1 MDVRD
6 SELFMDSDFIVIGAG
21 IAGAS
26 VAALLAEDATVI
38 LLEREDHPGFHSTG
52 RSAALFSEI
61 YGNETVRALS
71 RASRAFFVDPPAGFS
86 ATALVK
92 QRGSLFLASEAQ
104 LDRLEAFAALPDIAP
119 MTRRLSVAEMIE
131 LCPALRP
138 DFIAGGLLEPAST
151 DIEVHELHQGYL
163 RLFKQ
168 RGGTLVTEAG
178 VEALDRIDG
187 GWAVTAGSRTLS
199 APVIINAA
207 GAWADAVAALA
218 GVAPIGLQPYR
229 RTAVLVD
236 PPEGAAIDHWPMMID
251 IDEEFY
257 VKPDA
262 GLLLVSPADETPMD
276 PCDVQPEELDIAT
289 AIYRAEE
296 AMELNVRR
304 TKRSWAGLRNFV
316 ADRTPVVGF
325 DPDAEGFFWLAG
337 QGGYGIQTCPALA
350 RAAAALAQRRALP
363 ADLIAEGVR
372 ATDMGPG
379 RLRNH

>member
-1 MDVRD
+1 MG
-6 SELFMDSDFIVIGAG
+6 SDFIVIGAG

-26 VAALLAEDATVI
+26 VAAMLAEEATVV
-38 LLEREDHPGFHSTG
+38 LLEREDYPGFHSTG

-61 YGNETVRALS
+61 YGNEAVRALS
-71 RASRAFFVDPPAGFS
+71 RASRAFFIDPPAGFS
-86 ATALVK
+86 TTALVK
-92 QRGSLFLASEAQ
+92 QRGSLFLASETQ
-104 LDRLEAFAALPDIAP
+104 LDKLEAFAALPDIAP

-131 LCPALRP
+131 LCPVLRP

-168 RGGTLVTEAG
+168 RGGRLITEAG
-178 VEALDRIDG
+178 VDSLEATDG
-187 GWAVTAGSRTLS
+187 GWTVRAGSQTLQ
-199 APVIINAA
+199 APVVINAA

-218 GVAPIGLQPYR
+218 GITPIGLQPYR

-236 PPEGAAIDHWPMMID
+236 PPEGAAIEHWPMMID
-251 IDEEFY
+251 IEEEFY

-262 GLLLVSPADETPMD
+262 GMLLVSPADETPMD

-296 AMELNVRR
+296 AMALDVRR
-304 TKRSWAGLRNFV
+304 TKRSWAGLRSFV

-337 QGGYGIQTCPALA
+337 QGGYGIQTAPALA
-350 RAAAALAQRRALP
+350 RAAAALALRRDLP
-363 ADLIAEGVR
+363 ADLLAEGVR
-372 ATDMGPG
+372 QADIAPD

>member
-1 MDVRD
+1 
-6 SELFMDSDFIVIGAG
+6 MDSDFIVIGAG

-26 VAALLAEDATVI
+26 VAALLAAEARVI

-71 RASRAFFVDPPAGFS
+71 RASRPFFLDPPQDFS
-86 ATALVK
+86 ETDLVR
-92 QRGSLFLASEAQ
+92 QRGSLFLASAAQ
-104 LDRLEAFAALPDIAP
+104 LEQLDAFAALPDIAP
-119 MTRRLSVAEMIE
+119 VTRRLSGEQLTE
-131 LCPALRP
+131 LCPQIRA
-138 DFIAGGLLEPAST
+138 DFVVAGVLEPQSM

-163 RLFKQ
+163 RLFRR
-168 RGGTLVTEAG
+168 RGGTLITEAP
-178 VEALDRIDG
+178 VDAMVREDG
-187 GWAVTAGSRTLS
+187 GWRVAAGSRRLR
-199 APVIINAA
+199 APVVINAA

-236 PPEGAAIDHWPMMID
+236 PPQGAATDKWPMMID

-262 GLLLVSPADETPMD
+262 GLLLVSPADETPSD
-276 PCDVQPEELDIAT
+276 PCDAQPDELDIAT

-296 AMELNVRR
+296 ALKLDVRR
-304 TKRSWAGLRNFV
+304 TKRSWAGLRSFV

-325 DPDAEGFFWLAG
+325 DPEAEGFFWLAG
-337 QGGYGIQTCPALA
+337 QGGYGIQTAPALA
-350 RAAAALAQRRALP
+350 RAAAALAQHGDLP
-363 ADLIAEGVR
+363 PDLLAQGVRQADLAP
-372 ATDMGPG
+372 D
-379 RLRNH
+379 RLRRN

>member
-1 MDVRD
+1 MG
-6 SELFMDSDFIVIGAG
+6 SDFIVIGAG

-26 VAALLAEDATVI
+26 VAAMLAEEATVV
-38 LLEREDHPGFHSTG
+38 LLEREDYPGFHSTG

-61 YGNETVRALS
+61 YGNEAVRALS
-71 RASRAFFVDPPAGFS
+71 RASRAFFIDPPAGFS
-86 ATALVK
+86 TTALVK
-92 QRGSLFLASEAQ
+92 QRGSLFLASETQ
-104 LDRLEAFAALPDIAP
+104 LDKLEAFAALPDIAP

-131 LCPALRP
+131 LCPVLRP

-168 RGGTLVTEAG
+168 RGGRLITEAG
-178 VEALDRIDG
+178 VDSLEATDG
-187 GWAVTAGSRTLS
+187 GWTVRAGSQTLQ
-199 APVIINAA
+199 APVVINAA

-218 GVAPIGLQPYR
+218 GITPIGLQPYR

-236 PPEGAAIDHWPMMID
+236 PPEGAAIEHWPMMID
-251 IDEEFY
+251 IEEEFY

-296 AMELNVRR
+296 AMALDVRR
-304 TKRSWAGLRNFV
+304 TKRSWAGLRSFV

-337 QGGYGIQTCPALA
+337 QGGYGIQTAPALA
-350 RAAAALAQRRALP
+350 RAAAALALRRDLP
-363 ADLIAEGVR
+363 ADLLAEGVR
-372 ATDMGPG
+372 QADIAPD

>member
-1 MDVRD
+1 MG
-6 SELFMDSDFIVIGAG
+6 SDFIVIGAG

-26 VAALLAEDATVI
+26 VAAMLAEEATVV
-38 LLEREDHPGFHSTG
+38 LLEREDHPGLHSTG

-61 YGNETVRALS
+61 YGNEAVRALS
-71 RASRAFFVDPPAGFS
+71 RASRPFFVDPPAGFS
-86 ATALVK
+86 TTALVK

-104 LDRLEAFAALPDIAP
+104 LDKLEAFAALPDIAP
-119 MTRRLSVAEMIE
+119 MTRRLSAAEMIE
-131 LCPALRP
+131 LCPVLRP
-138 DFIAGGLLEPAST
+138 EFIAGGLLEPAST

-168 RGGTLVTEAG
+168 RGGTLVTEAE
-178 VEALDRIDG
+178 VESLDAADG
-187 GWAVTAGSRTLS
+187 GWTVQAGSQTLH
-199 APVIINAA
+199 APVVINAA
-207 GAWADAVAALA
+207 GAWADAIATLA

-236 PPEGAAIDHWPMMID
+236 PPEGAAIEHWPMMID

-296 AMELNVRR
+296 AMALDVRR
-304 TKRSWAGLRNFV
+304 TKRSWAGLRSFV

-325 DPDAEGFFWLAG
+325 DPDADGFFWLAG
-337 QGGYGIQTCPALA
+337 QGGYGIQTAPALA
-350 RAAAALAQRRALP
+350 RAAAALALRRDLP
-363 ADLIAEGVR
+363 ADLLAEGVR
-372 ATDMGPG
+372 RADIAPD
-379 RLRNH
+379 RLRDH

>member
-1 MDVRD
+1 MG
-6 SELFMDSDFIVIGAG
+6 SDFIVIGAG

-26 VAALLAEDATVI
+26 VAAMLAEEATVV
-38 LLEREDHPGFHSTG
+38 LLEREDYPGFHSTG

-61 YGNETVRALS
+61 YGNEAVRALS
-71 RASRAFFVDPPAGFS
+71 RASRAFFIDPPAGFS
-86 ATALVK
+86 TTALVK
-92 QRGSLFLASEAQ
+92 QRGSLFLASETQ
-104 LDRLEAFAALPDIAP
+104 LDKLEAFAALPDIAP

-131 LCPALRP
+131 LCPVLRP

-168 RGGTLVTEAG
+168 RGGRLITEAG
-178 VEALDRIDG
+178 VDSLEMIDG
-187 GWAVTAGSRTLS
+187 GWTVRAGSQTLQ
-199 APVIINAA
+199 APVVINAA

-218 GVAPIGLQPYR
+218 GITPIGLQPYR

-236 PPEGAAIDHWPMMID
+236 PPEGAAIEHWPMMID
-251 IDEEFY
+251 IEEEFY

-296 AMELNVRR
+296 AMALDVRR
-304 TKRSWAGLRNFV
+304 TKRSWAGLRSFV

-337 QGGYGIQTCPALA
+337 QGGYGIQTAPALA
-350 RAAAALAQRRALP
+350 RAAAALALRRDLP
-363 ADLIAEGVR
+363 ADLLAEGVR
-372 ATDMGPG
+372 QADIAPD